1 MAEYTPMIRQ
11 YLEVK
16 KDLMD
21 AIVFYRLGD
30 FYEMFFDD
38 AKTAS
43 MELDLVLTGK
53 DAGVEERV
61 PMCGI
66 PFHAANSYI
75 PRLVNKGYK
84 VAIVEQVENP
94 ATAKGIVKR
103 ELVKI
108 YTPGTYVDETDEK
121 NISYLA
127 SVTYDSISF
136 MVTLIDNASGETLYT
151 ILNRNILDLEQ
162 FLYSMNVK
170 EIIIPSNFENKYVN
184 RLKENNM
191 LSVSF
196 YDDDSELF
204 EYAYLLYGIFEPAI
218 MSSFYRLLH
227 YTNEKCKQSLDHL
240 RPIIKIEHENELKM
254 DYYTKRN
261 LELTSTIRLQSRN
274 GTLWHF
280 LDKCKSA
287 MGSRTLRKWIEHPLY
302 DEAKILVRQ
311 SGVEYLMND
320 YNARDSIE
328 DNMRHVYDIE
338 RIIAKLAYKS
348 VNARDLV
355 RLAHTL
361 RHAPIILDAMAG
373 CSNYRDFVDIDTCQ
387 ELGELLEAA
396 FNEEV
401 PISIKEGGMFK
412 DGFNTSL
419 DEIREIRKNGKN
431 YIASIEQKERERT
444 GIKSLKVG
452 YNRVFG
458 YYIEVSAANLSLVK
472 EEYGY
477 VRKQTLTNAE
487 RFITSELK
495 EKEEAILHAEERAVN
510 MEYELFMSIVD
521 EANKY
526 IHKLQKLAEV
536 LSVLDVLYSLSR
548 VSLEYGYVKPK
559 FNHNGVMHI
568 IEGRHPIMEQFR
580 KGQLFVANDCEF
592 ENDDVVLL
600 ITGPNMGGKSTY
612 MRQIGLI
619 VIMAQIGCFVPC
631 SECDMPLFDQIFTR
645 IGANDDLMNGQST
658 FMVEMIEANNALV
671 NATENSLILFDEIG
685 RGTSTYDGMA
695 LAQAMIEY
703 ICSAIKAKTLF
714 STHYHELTALDK
726 VYSSIKN
733 VHVCVEEENDEV
745 TFLYK
750 VASGKS
756 DRSYGINVAR
766 LAKLP
771 DTLLVRAKE
780 ILVNLENS
788 TVVNNDIQPMKV
800 FIKEDQNSKKVV
812 ELLNSIEMDEISPKE
827 AYNILERL
835 KGIIGAGK

>member
-108 YTPGTYVDETDEK
+108 YTPGTYVDEADEK

-151 ILNRNILDLEQ
+151 ILNKNILDLEQ

-170 EIIIPSNFENKYVN
+170 EIIIPSNFEAKYTN

-191 LSVSF
+191 LSISM

-227 YTNEKCKQSLDHL
+227 YTKEKCKQSLDHL
-240 RPIIKIEHENELKM
+240 RPIMKIEHENELKM

-302 DEAKILVRQ
+302 DESKIKVRQ

-320 YNARDSIE
+320 YNARDIIE

-361 RHAPIILDAMAG
+361 RHAPTILEAMAG
-373 CSNYRDFVDIDTCQ
+373 CEYYSDFVSIDTCH
-387 ELGELLEAA
+387 ELGQLLEDA

-412 DGFNTSL
+412 DGFNADL
-419 DEIREIRKNGKN
+419 DDIREIRKNGKN

-487 RFITSELK
+487 RYITSELK

-510 MEYELFMSIVD
+510 MEYELFMSIVE

-526 IHKLQKLAEV
+526 LHKLQKLAEV

-548 VSLEYGYVKPK
+548 VSLEYGYVKPT
-559 FNHNGVMHI
+559 FNHDGNLHI
-568 IEGRHPIMEQFR
+568 VEGRHPIMEQFR
-580 KGQLFVANDCEF
+580 KGQLFVANDCELSK
-592 ENDDVVLL
+592 DDVVLL

-631 SECDMPLFDQIFTR
+631 DECDIPLFDQIFTR

-703 ICSAIKAKTLF
+703 ICSAIHAKTLF

-726 VYSSIKN
+726 VYPSIKN

-771 DTLLVRAKE
+771 ETLLVRAKE
-780 ILVNLENS
+780 ILGNLENT
-788 TVVNNDIQPMKV
+788 TVTNNDAEPMKV
-800 FIKEDQNSKKVV
+800 FIKEDKNSKKII
-812 ELLNSIEMDEISPKE
+812 ELLNKIDMDEISPKE
-827 AYNILERL
+827 AYNIVERL
-835 KGIIGAGK
+835 KGIIGTGN